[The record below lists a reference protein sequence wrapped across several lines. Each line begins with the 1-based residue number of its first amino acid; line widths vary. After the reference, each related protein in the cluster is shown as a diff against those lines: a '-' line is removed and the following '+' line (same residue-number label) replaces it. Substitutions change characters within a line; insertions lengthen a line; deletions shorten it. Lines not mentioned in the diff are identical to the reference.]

1 MKTPLKNKLFISTR
15 PKEQAGELKLLL
27 EEAGAEIMDMPL
39 IDIRRAE
46 PTPKENDI
54 LDAPEQFQ
62 WLILTSSNGIRYF
75 FQLLEERGVSKLP
88 ENLQIAVIGR
98 KTEKVLALFGY
109 SAAFVNPGNTAEDFV
124 AAFLPKIKNESHRP
138 RILLALGNL
147 ARTVI
152 QDELSRFA
160 ECLRVNV
167 YETVFP
173 DWMDEKI
180 VQRIRNNHYEM
191 LIFTS
196 PSAIQNFMKRVNNI
210 PAENLRAACIGEITA
225 SEARKQGLQPLV
237 VSKDASA
244 QGIVDSIIQYYS

>member
-15 PKEQAGELKLLL
+15 PKEQAGELKHLL
-27 EEAGAEIMDMPL
+27 EEAGADVLDMPL
-39 IDIRRAE
+39 IDVRRAK
-46 PTPKENDI
+46 PTNQETGL
-54 LDAPEQFQ
+54 LDAMEQFQ
-62 WLILTSSNGIRYF
+62 WLILTSPNGMRYF
-75 FQLLEERGVSKLP
+75 FQILEERGVSQLPDKL
-88 ENLQIAVIGR
+88 QVAVIGR
-98 KTEKVLALFGY
+98 KTEEVLASFGY

-124 AAFLPKIKNESHRP
+124 AAFIAKIENESHRP

-152 QDELSRFA
+152 QDELNRYA

-180 VQRIRNNHYEM
+180 VQRIRDNHYEM

-196 PSAIQNFMKRVNNI
+196 PSAIQNFMKQVNNI
-210 PAENLRAACIGEITA
+210 PAENIRLACIGEITA
-225 SEARKQGLQPLV
+225 SEARKQGFQPLV
-237 VSKDASA
+237 VAKDASA

>member
-1 MKTPLKNKLFISTR
+1 
-15 PKEQAGELKLLL
+15 
-27 EEAGAEIMDMPL
+27 
-39 IDIRRAE
+39 
-46 PTPKENDI
+46 
-54 LDAPEQFQ
+54 
-62 WLILTSSNGIRYF
+62 
-75 FQLLEERGVSKLP
+75 
-88 ENLQIAVIGR
+88 
-98 KTEKVLALFGY
+98 
-109 SAAFVNPGNTAEDFV
+109 
-124 AAFLPKIKNESHRP
+124 
-138 RILLALGNL
+138 
-147 ARTVI
+147 
-152 QDELSRFA
+152 
-160 ECLRVNV
+160 VNV